1 MTGGILHGIRW
12 ILAPRGRVF
21 YRYRYHAPL
30 VLPLVYLG
38 LPKSQSFLLYWF
50 LPSLALNLGYNVY
63 LVNRF
68 GGTPGQLLCKLRVRM
83 LDGARVTRQAALLR
97 HAVLLASTIL
107 SAIAGIIGV
116 LRIDEAAY
124 LQMPFIQISA
134 RMAGLRPSWAATVDT
149 LTQMWIV
156 SEFVVLLFNKKRR
169 APQDFMAG
177 TVVVKLPA
185 RAPQAPP
192 LASTST

>member
-1 MTGGILHGIRW
+1 MEYGGFWR
-12 ILAPRGRVF
+12 RVGAF
-21 YRYRYHAPL
+21 FIDIAIMLPL
-30 VLPLVYLG
+30 VLPLVYLE

-97 HAVLLASTIL
+97 HAVLLALTIL

-134 RMAGLRPSWAATVDT
+134 RMAGLRPSWAATVET

>member
-1 MTGGILHGIRW
+1 MEYGGFWR
-12 ILAPRGRVF
+12 RVGAF
-21 YRYRYHAPL
+21 FIDMAIMLPL

-38 LPKSQSFLLYWF
+38 LPWSQSFLLYWF
-50 LPSLALNLGYNVY
+50 LPSLALNLTYNVY

-68 GGTPGQLLCKLRVRM
+68 GGTPGQLLCKCRIRM
-83 LDGARVTRQAALLR
+83 LDGAPVTCQAALLR
-97 HAVLLASTIL
+97 YAVLLALTTL

-124 LQMPFIQISA
+124 LQMPFTHISA
-134 RMAGLRPSWAATVDT
+134 RLASLRPSWAATVDT
-149 LTQMWIV
+149 MTQVWIF

-169 APQDFMAG
+169 ALQDFMAG

-192 LASTST
+192 LASPPT